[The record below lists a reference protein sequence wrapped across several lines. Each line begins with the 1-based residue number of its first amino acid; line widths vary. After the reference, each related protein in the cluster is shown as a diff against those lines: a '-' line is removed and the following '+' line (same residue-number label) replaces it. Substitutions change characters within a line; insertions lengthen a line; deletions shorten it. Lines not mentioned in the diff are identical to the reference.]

1 MTIAELIRFADSK
14 QRVMKQQAQ
23 EKATYDYIL
32 ADLIG
37 QSISRLYSS
46 TAKLPDISEVYP
58 TLFDIQQVEE
68 KKQKQR
74 DELSA
79 LRFKQFAKSFNENYK
94 QEVCEKANG

>member
-1 MTIAELIRFADSK
+1 MTIAELIRFAESK
-14 QRVMKQQAQ
+14 QRIIKQQAQ

-37 QSISRLYSS
+37 QSIGRLYSS
-46 TAKLPDISEVYP
+46 SAKMPDISEVYP
-58 TLFDIQQVEE
+58 TLFDIQQIRESKQ
-68 KKQKQR
+68 KKQ

-94 QEVCEKANG
+94 QEVCEKTNG

>member
-37 QSISRLYSS
+37 QSIGRLYSS
-46 TAKLPDISEVYP
+46 SANLPDISEVYP
-58 TLFDIQQVEE
+58 TLFDSQQVEE

-94 QEVCEKANG
+94 QEVCEKTNG